1 MKFQELAKKGPPNE
15 NSLDSKT
22 ARRSD
27 YSGPTGH
34 FAQNYSH
41 EARDH
46 RFNSGSSVLFG
57 PKATGNDDGN
67 VTVSAHAQASE
78 VPVIGRRRRPG
89 LGANPDLGA
98 TM

>member
-1 MKFQELAKKGPPNE
+1 M
-15 NSLDSKT
+15 
-22 ARRSD
+22 
-27 YSGPTGH
+27 
-34 FAQNYSH
+34 
-41 EARDH
+41 
-46 RFNSGSSVLFG
+46 LFG

-89 LGANPDLGA
+89 LGAKPDLGA